1 MIARRWAIVMAVG
14 AAAYMLFAIW
24 QGVLF
29 LRSGN
34 LIAALLGIAVLALP
48 LLGLWMIY
56 RELRFGLAVQTL
68 AERLDR
74 EGALPLDDLPD
85 YRVAGSNVMPPMR
98 SSNRRAR
105 LWRPSRGRLRP
116 GSGCRW
122 RMRPP
127 EIANAPGRRCAT
139 RWRWTPATSAR
150 RHSSIEVG

>member
-1 MIARRWAIVMAVG
+1 MIARRWAIVMAVA

-74 EGALPLDDLPD
+74 DGSLPLDNLPRLPSGRIERD
-85 YRVAGSNVMPPMR
+85 AADAEFEQASLVVAAEPR
-98 SSNRRAR
+98 SAAAWFRLSLAYEAARDRKRAR
-105 LWRPSRGRLRP
+105 KA
-116 GSGCRW
+116 
-122 RMRPP
+122 MRYAVALDAGDLGPP
-127 EIANAPGRRCAT
+127 PVID
-139 RWRWTPATSAR
+139 
-150 RHSSIEVG
+150 